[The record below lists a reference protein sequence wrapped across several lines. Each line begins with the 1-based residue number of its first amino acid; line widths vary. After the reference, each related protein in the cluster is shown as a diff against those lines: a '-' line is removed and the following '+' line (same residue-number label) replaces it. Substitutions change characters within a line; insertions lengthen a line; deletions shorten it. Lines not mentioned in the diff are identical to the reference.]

1 MRLSRESRYALE
13 ALSVLAARPLGSYVE
28 ARTLAAEA
36 DLPAPFLSKIMRSV
50 ARAGVVSSAR
60 GKGYRLDRAPE
71 TVTLG
76 EILRAVEGTE
86 VIWDTCIFWREECD
100 AENPC
105 PLHFQ
110 WAEVKPALR
119 DARDAVTLADI
130 RDHGL
135 AAAGTLAG

>member
-13 ALSVLAARPLGSYVE
+13 ALSVLAARPLGEYVE
-28 ARTLAAEA
+28 ARTIASEA
-36 DLPAPFLSKIMRSV
+36 DLPAAFLSKIMRLL
-50 ARAGVVSSAR
+50 ARADVVSSAR
-60 GKGYRLDRAPE
+60 GRGYRLDRTPE

-119 DARDAVTLADI
+119 EAMDAVTLADI

>member
-13 ALSVLAARPLGSYVE
+13 ALSVLAARPLGEYVE

-36 DLPAPFLSKIMRSV
+36 GLPAPFLSKIMRSV
-50 ARAGVVSSAR
+50 AHADVVSSAR

-100 AENPC
+100 VDNPC

-110 WAEVKPALR
+110 WAEVKPVLR
-119 DARDAVTLADI
+119 EAMDAVTLADI
-130 RDHGL
+130 RDHGI